1 MFPHFVPR
9 KAQGYTERTVIDM
22 ENKHEVALPTTDTTE
37 TVEKDENT
45 WDCPEFKVSGIFAS
59 HMVLQREKPI
69 KVWGFSTHVGT
80 KVAGCFMGETVT
92 ATVGEDNR
100 FCLRFSAHRE
110 CEDPQVMVISDE
122 FDHTVTFED
131 VLIGDVWIIGGQSNA
146 ELHLA
151 PCMALTPSMDF
162 YDGDNF
168 RIFFQQGWSG
178 MALGKES
185 NLSQPDII
193 NPDWTWSRPNEESSL
208 NCSAIG
214 WYFAKQL
221 IKHIGT
227 PIGIVMMAAGGVCLR
242 ELMPVDLATSLGY
255 SKGAN
260 TRIGGAYDT
269 LIHPLVPLA
278 FKAQIFFQGESE
290 GCWFSC
296 ANKYDTDLAAY
307 FENERELFGNKFPVY
322 NVQLC
327 DYGDNCFKYFPA
339 LDIVR
344 VKQFDALSLVDD
356 MTLTV
361 DMDLPSPEGF
371 DWAHSPRKLELAER
385 LAKLALAK
393 EYGVGRVMDAVSP
406 RPISAT
412 LSSDKRE
419 ILVDFTDVGTG
430 LILTGHD
437 PKGSIDLPV
446 GGFSVGSF
454 DGAHDTRKPAEAKI
468 ISRSQVI
475 VTVPEGADISCVN
488 YCFSIRVEPELYNG
502 NNLPCPSFSI
512 KVNC

>member
-1 MFPHFVPR
+1 
-9 KAQGYTERTVIDM
+9 M
-22 ENKHEVALPTTDTTE
+22 EDKHKVALPTTDITE
-37 TVEKDENT
+37 TNEKAEKA
-45 WDCPEFKVSGIFAS
+45 WDCPEFKVSGIFSS

-69 KVWGFSTHVGT
+69 KIWGFSTHVGT

-100 FCLRFSAHRE
+100 FELRFSARPE
-110 CEDPQVMVISDE
+110 CESPQIMIISDE

-162 YDGDNF
+162 YEGDNF
-168 RIFFQQGWSG
+168 RIFFQQGSQG
-178 MALGKES
+178 MARGRES
-185 NLSQPDII
+185 NVCQPDII
-193 NPDWTWSRPNEESSL
+193 NPSWTWGRPNEENSL

-214 WYFAKQL
+214 WYFAKHL

-242 ELMPVDLATSLGY
+242 ELMPTSLANSLGY
-255 SKGAN
+255 TKGAN

-269 LIHPLVPLA
+269 LINPLVPLA

-296 ANKYDTDLAAY
+296 ARQYDTDLAAF
-307 FENERELFGNKFPVY
+307 FEDERARFGQHFPVY

-327 DYGDNCFKYFPA
+327 DYGDNCFKHFPA

-344 VKQFDALSLVDD
+344 VKQFDALSLIPD

-361 DMDLPSPEGF
+361 DMDLPSPEGC

-385 LAKLALAK
+385 LARLALAK
-393 EYGVGRVMDAVSP
+393 EYGVGKVVDAVSP
-406 RPISAT
+406 RPICAS
-412 LSSDKRE
+412 LSEDKSE
-419 ILVDFTDVGTG
+419 IVIDFTDLGTG
-430 LILTGHD
+430 LIVTGQD
-437 PKGSIDLPV
+437 PKNSVGLPV
-446 GGFSVGSF
+446 SGFSVGPYE
-454 DGAHDTRKPAEAKI
+454 DRKPAEATI
-468 ISRSQVI
+468 TSRGQVT
-475 VTVPEGADISCVN
+475 VKVPEGADTSRVN
-488 YCFSIRVEPELYNG
+488 YCFSIVVEPELYNG
-502 NNLPCPSFSI
+502 NNLPCPAFSI
-512 KVNC
+512 KVSQ